1 MFQFDTIFI
10 TKFSHFTA
18 SYRRRPNVGC
28 QNICVAILCIGFIMS
43 STMTEIVFT
52 QWQRTQKFNSY
63 LRPTTQGQLSDNQWF
78 RIIGYRDHLTTLTSF
93 HETHCLLVHF
103 VPLYLGSKSRLHH
116 RLSWKSLM
124 CQPKY
129 RFLLSFWNDKTAVSY
144 NPVPL

>member
-1 MFQFDTIFI
+1 MFQFNTIYIHHKIQPF
-10 TKFSHFTA
+10 H
-18 SYRRRPNVGC
+18 
-28 QNICVAILCIGFIMS
+28 CIVQEAAQCRFPPSVMS
-43 STMTEIVFT
+43 STMTEIIFT
-52 QWQRTQKFNSY
+52 QWQRTQKIISY
-63 LRPTTQGQLSDNQWF
+63 LRPKTQGQLSDYQWF

-144 NPVPL
+144 NPVSL